1 MKIFIAN
8 KFRGVDKADLKEKL
22 KEIIVVLEKN
32 GHQVFSYFRDKER
45 WKPKSL
51 PLGKVIKEAFTEIKK
66 CDTILCFIEHRE
78 LSEGMLL
85 EIGFAKALGK
95 KVIILISKKCS
106 FPTIEAIADK
116 VIRFTNIKD
125 LNRKLIKIWPEVK
138 NDY

>member
-8 KFRGVDKADLKEKL
+8 KFRGVDKADLREKL

-45 WKPKSL
+45 WKPKNL
-51 PLGKVIKEAFTEIKK
+51 PLGKVIKEAFAEIKK
-66 CDTILCFIEHRE
+66 CDTILCFIEHKE

-85 EIGFAKALGK
+85 EIGFAKALK
-95 KVIILISKKCS
+95 KKMIVLVAKNCS
-106 FPTIEAIADK
+106 SPITEVIADK

-125 LNRKLIKIWPEVK
+125 LSRKLIKI
-138 NDY
+138 